1 MTNKKAIATVLGIM
15 CFALTAGICIQI
27 KTVKNTNSKV
37 SQNYEENNLRAEVL
51 KYKEKYDNI
60 LKETEKIDAQ
70 LQSQIDTATTN
81 NSELEEAKNQI
92 NDGNKMIGLTEVT
105 GSGIILTIAD
115 SEIDSNSVLDVSDLL
130 IHDLDLLKVI
140 NELKNAGAEAIS
152 INNQRIILTTPIIC
166 GGNTININGE
176 RIDLDK
182 FKYDLYEL
190 SVDDY
195 SIEKMYELTKGDIDY
210 KTAISTYKNMFYL
223 AKSRLRAYKTLE
235 WLKTITNNNPLY
247 DKIYEYIEKNG
258 YGIEEEIITRLSS
271 NNKKLSES
279 VGFNFNNQE
288 LVDIINSYSE
298 IVLEDIINDPIN
310 ALRLHIRTLS
320 YVEDDNVDKTEYFAR
335 AIVDSYDWKRK
346 LNIDNL
352 YDEQKGEIID
362 KLKEIDLLKYYE
374 ELKKLNLKSI
384 MRL

>member
-176 RIDLDK
+176 RIGSPFEIKAIGSPEALANLSRPGGYLSK
-182 FKYDLYEL
+182 REKRGIKVSTIKKSNSITIPKYTGVLNFKY
-190 SVDDY
+190 
-195 SIEKMYELTKGDIDY
+195 
-210 KTAISTYKNMFYL
+210 ISN
-223 AKSRLRAYKTLE
+223 
-235 WLKTITNNNPLY
+235 
-247 DKIYEYIEKNG
+247 
-258 YGIEEEIITRLSS
+258 S
-271 NNKKLSES
+271 N
-279 VGFNFNNQE
+279 
-288 LVDIINSYSE
+288 
-298 IVLEDIINDPIN
+298 
-310 ALRLHIRTLS
+310 
-320 YVEDDNVDKTEYFAR
+320 
-335 AIVDSYDWKRK
+335 
-346 LNIDNL
+346 
-352 YDEQKGEIID
+352 
-362 KLKEIDLLKYYE
+362 
-374 ELKKLNLKSI
+374 
-384 MRL
+384 